1 MNTGIIN
8 THFPAFHHGE
18 RSSGRRVKFSSLT
31 RGSLT
36 VILLVALFAS
46 SCRSSRNT
54 ESISPAVDQQS
65 ENRQVN
71 YADPSTWLLGY
82 INPGMFLNNPHSEWY
97 ISGREEYK
105 PDRAVIEKLVPA
117 IGSDLS
123 ILIVLG
129 TWCPDSRREVPRFM
143 KIVEQTGFPA
153 EKMTFV
159 GVDITKLAPVGGYD
173 TFNIERVPT
182 FIFLKNK
189 VEAGRIIETPVTS
202 LEQDML
208 NILTGMN
215 KENN

>member
-1 MNTGIIN
+1 M
-8 THFPAFHHGE
+8 AE
-18 RSSGRRVKFSSLT
+18 ML
-31 RGSLT
+31 
-36 VILLVALFAS
+36 
-46 SCRSSRNT
+46 
-54 ESISPAVDQQS
+54 SPEVEQQS

-82 INPGMFLNNPHSEWY
+82 INPGMFLNHPHSEWY
-97 ISGREEYK
+97 IGGRDEYK
-105 PDRAVIEKLVPA
+105 PDGAVIEKLVPA
-117 IGSDLS
+117 VSDELS
-123 ILIVLG
+123 VLVVIG

-143 KIVEQTGFPA
+143 KIVDQTGFPA
-153 EKMTFV
+153 ERMTFV
-159 GVDITKLAPVGGYD
+159 GVDISKLAPVGGYD
-173 TFNIERVPT
+173 TLNIERVPT